1 MKKKL
6 IATGALV
13 LAVSGTAYAAAGG
26 ANASGDH
33 KNAPGRSTVAAR
45 TSTTPAIACDG
56 GRHLNLKS
64 RIVNS
69 PFIFSET
76 ATPDEDRAL
85 PGAGIT
91 LVGPSSGKDTYLI
104 TVSGET
110 QVTGGDASD
119 WMGLEVKLDGANIN
133 PFTAVGDVMA
143 FTGEPSWNLNSGQF
157 CAKVGPG
164 RHRFQVF
171 VNLHDSSANSSL
183 NGWVDDYLVSFQRY
197 A

>member
-26 ANASGDH
+26 ANASGDQ
-33 KNAPGRSTVAAR
+33 KNAQGRSTAAAR
-45 TSTTPAIACDG
+45 AASPSVIACDG
-56 GRHLNLKS
+56 GRHLSMKS

-69 PFIFSET
+69 PFTFSET

-85 PGAGIT
+85 PGGSLT
-91 LVGPSSGKDTYLI
+91 VTGPTSGKDTVLV

-110 QVTGGDASD
+110 QITGGTATD
-119 WMGLEVKLDGANIN
+119 WMGLEVKLDGVNIN
-133 PFTAVGDVMA
+133 PFTAAGDVLA

-164 RHRFQVF
+164 RHTVRVY
-171 VNLHDSSANSSL
+171 VNLHDDGANSTL
-183 NGWVDDYLVSFQRY
+183 GGWVDDYLVSFQRY